1 MAARSYEDVLR
12 DLRNKIY
19 APVYLLT
26 GDEPYFIDQISD
38 FIEANVLD
46 EMEKEFNQT
55 IVYGRD
61 CEPLQL
67 LSIAKRYPMMAN
79 YQVVVVREAQE
90 MKALSGK
97 EKEEDVK
104 SKDKEDKNP
113 LTDYFNNPLTSTV
126 LVLCMKYKSPDKRTK
141 MYKAIDKHGVIVTS
155 KKLYDDKLPGWIDSY
170 LDKKKKKINP
180 DAAKLMAD
188 HLGNDLSRIANEC
201 DKLLFNVK
209 EGQTITAQDVAT
221 NIGISKEFNIFE
233 LQDAISE
240 RDILKTNRIVNYFR
254 ANPKANPFVLTIATL
269 NAFFTK
275 VLLFHSSP
283 DKSDSGLIAALKI
296 NPYFIKSYKTAARNY
311 PFEKTAAVI
320 GLLREFDL
328 KSKGVDNSASE
339 GDLLRELTFRILH

>member
-38 FIEANVLD
+38 YIEANVLD

-67 LSIAKRYPMMAN
+67 ISIAKRYPMMAN

-97 EKEEDVK
+97 EKEDDAK

-113 LTDYFNNPLTSTV
+113 LADYFNHPLSSTV

-141 MYKAIDKHGVIVTS
+141 LYKAIDKHGVVVTS
-155 KKLYDDKLPGWIDSY
+155 KKLYDDKLPAWIEGY

-201 DKLLFNVK
+201 DKLLFSVK
-209 EGQTITAQDVAT
+209 EGQAVTAQDVAT

-233 LQDAISE
+233 LQDAIAE
-240 RDILKTNRIVNYFR
+240 RDILRTNRIVNYFR

-269 NAFFTK
+269 NSYFTK
-275 VLLFHSSP
+275 MLLIHSAA

-296 NPYFIKSYKTAARNY
+296 NPYFLRSYKTAARNY
-311 PFEKTAAVI
+311 SFDKTVSVI
-320 GLLREFDL
+320 GLLREYDL
-328 KSKGVDNSASE
+328 KSKGVDNAASD